1 MRTWLSR
8 SPTGATCC
16 RPDGSC
22 SRGRPASCWS
32 MKIYVRPILA
42 VERAG
47 VRPLRGQTPGELP
60 ERCRQRFPIFER
72 RVYINSCSQG
82 ALSDAVRASYERYL
96 ADWDEYG
103 APWEYWVERQEAA
116 RAAFAGLI
124 NAAPDEVAVT
134 TSLSAGVSAL
144 ASGLRFARRSKV
156 VLTDWEFPTI
166 GQIWHAQEARGA
178 RVQHVPAAPDGTIP
192 LENFDRA
199 IDDDTLL
206 VSITHVCYRN
216 GAMVDVPEVVELAH
230 ERGALVLLDAFQSV
244 GSLPVD
250 VKELGVDFLGAGVLK
265 YLLGSAGLGFFY
277 CRRDLVER
285 VWPTQTGWFA
295 DENIFAMDHTDYSP
309 SHTAARFQSGT
320 PPVPA
325 IYAGIAGIELMQ
337 EIGVA
342 ETREHVNKL
351 NQHLVEGVD
360 ELGATLATPREAHGA
375 LMCVKSTDA
384 KALAAALGAEGIV
397 TSAWDG
403 NLRVSAHCYNTAE
416 DVDAVL
422 AALQKHRRLLA

>member
-1 MRTWLSR
+1 MAVEAASLA
-8 SPTGATCC
+8 ATC
-16 RPDGSC
+16 RH
-22 SRGRPASCWS
+22 
-32 MKIYVRPILA
+32 
-42 VERAG
+42 
-47 VRPLRGQTPGELP
+47 
-60 ERCRQRFPIFER
+60 RFPIFDQ

-82 ALSDAVRASYERYL
+82 ALSDAVRGSYERYL

-103 APWEYWVERQEAA
+103 APWEYWVERGEAA
-116 RAAFAGLI
+116 RAAFAGLV
-124 NAAPDEVAVT
+124 NADPDEVAVT

-144 ASGLRFARRSKV
+144 ASGLRFAQRSKV

-178 RVQHVPAAPDGTIP
+178 RVSHVQAADDGTIP
-192 LENFDRA
+192 LEHFDRA

-216 GAMVDVPEVVELAH
+216 GAMIDVPSVVELAH
-230 ERGALVLLDAFQSV
+230 ERGALVLLDSFQAI

-250 VKELGVDFLGAGVLK
+250 VRELGVDFLGAGVLK

-309 SHTAARFQSGT
+309 AHTAARFQSGT

-342 ETREHVNKL
+342 ATREHVNAL
-351 NQHLVEGVD
+351 NAHFVDGLD
-360 ELGATLATPREAHGA
+360 ELGAKLATPRSPDARGA
-375 LMCVKSTDA
+375 LMCVKSKDA
-384 KALAAALGAEGIV
+384 KALVAALDAEAIV
-397 TSAWDG
+397 TSDRDN
-403 NLRVSAHCYNTAE
+403 NLRVSAHCYNTVE

-422 AALQKHRRLLA
+422 AALQRHRALLA

>member
-1 MRTWLSR
+1 VS
-8 SPTGATCC
+8 
-16 RPDGSC
+16 
-22 SRGRPASCWS
+22 
-32 MKIYVRPILA
+32 I
-42 VERAG
+42 E
-47 VRPLRGQTPGELP
+47 TPPVTAARLP
-60 ERCRQRFPIFER
+60 ESCRHRFPIFEQ

-82 ALSDAVRASYERYL
+82 ALSDAVRDSYEQYL

-116 RAAFAGLI
+116 RAAFAGLV
-124 NAAPDEVAVT
+124 NAEPDEVAVT

-178 RVQHVPAAPDGTIP
+178 RVVHGSTLDE
-192 LENFDRA
+192 LDRL

-206 VSITHVCYRN
+206 VAVTHVSYRS
-216 GAMVDVPEVVELAH
+216 GAMTDVPKIVELAH
-230 ERGALVLLDAFQSV
+230 ERGALVLLDAFQSI

-277 CRRDLVER
+277 CRRELVER

-309 SHTAARFQSGT
+309 AHTAARFQSGT

-337 EIGVA
+337 EIGIA
-342 ETREHVNKL
+342 ATREHVNKL
-351 NQHLVEGVD
+351 NDHFAAGVD
-360 ELGATLATPREAHGA
+360 DLGATLATPRDAHGA

-384 KALAAALGAEGIV
+384 RALVMALDADGIV
-397 TSAWDG
+397 TSDRDG
-403 NLRVSAHCYNTAE
+403 NLRVSAHCYNTVE

-422 AALQKHRRLLA
+422 AALQRHRELLA

>member
-1 MRTWLSR
+1 
-8 SPTGATCC
+8 
-16 RPDGSC
+16 
-22 SRGRPASCWS
+22 
-32 MKIYVRPILA
+32 LA
-42 VERAG
+42 VEAAS
-47 VRPLRGQTPGELP
+47 LAAT
-60 ERCRQRFPIFER
+60 CRHRFPIFEQ

-82 ALSDAVRASYERYL
+82 ALSDAVRASYEQYL

-116 RAAFAGLI
+116 RAAFAGLV

-178 RVQHVPAAPDGTIP
+178 RVVHVTPT
-192 LENFDRA
+192 LEEFDRVV
-199 IDDDTLL
+199 DDDTLL

-216 GAMVDVPEVVELAH
+216 GAMVDVPKIVELAH
-230 ERGALVLLDAFQSV
+230 ERGALVLLDAFQSI

-309 SHTAARFQSGT
+309 AHTAARFQSGT

-337 EIGVA
+337 EIGIA
-342 ETREHVNKL
+342 ATREHVNRL
-351 NQHLVEGVD
+351 NEHLVAGVD
-360 ELGATLATPREAHGA
+360 ELGATVATPRELHGA
-375 LMCVKSTDA
+375 LLCVKSTDSR
-384 KALAAALGAEGIV
+384 ALVAALDAEGIV
-397 TSAWDG
+397 TSERDG
-403 NLRVSAHCYNTAE
+403 NLRVSAHCYNTVE

-422 AALQKHRRLLA
+422 AALRKHRQLVD

>member
-1 MRTWLSR
+1 MHPHVAPYTSSMAADRTTPRADPYALN
-8 SPTGATCC
+8 G
-16 RPDGSC
+16 
-22 SRGRPASCWS
+22 GRPQR
-32 MKIYVRPILA
+32 Y
-42 VERAG
+42 G
-47 VRPLRGQTPGELP
+47 PLPDRI
-60 ERCRQRFPIFER
+60 RHRFPIFKE

-82 ALSDAVRASYERYL
+82 ALSDSVRAAYDRYL
-96 ADWDEYG
+96 DDWDEKG
-103 APWEYWVERQEAA
+103 APWEYWVDRQEAA
-116 RAAFAGLI
+116 RAAFAALV

-178 RVQHVPAAPDGTIP
+178 RVVHVRAAEDGTIP
-192 LENFDRA
+192 YESFEQA

-216 GAMVDVPEVVELAH
+216 GAMVDVPKVVELAH
-230 ERGALVLLDAFQSV
+230 ERGALVLLDAFQSI

-250 VKELGVDFLGAGVLK
+250 VRDLDVDFLGAGVLK

-277 CRRDLVER
+277 CRRELVDR

-295 DENIFAMDHTDYSP
+295 DKDIFEMDHTDYSP
-309 SHTAARFQSGT
+309 APSAARFQSGT

-337 EIGVA
+337 EVGIP
-342 ETREHVNKL
+342 ETREHVLGL
-351 NQHLVEGVD
+351 NSRLLDGLD
-360 ELGATLATPREAHGA
+360 ELRATVVTPRRPKRRGA
-375 LMCVKSTDA
+375 LICVRSKDA
-384 KALAAALGAEGIV
+384 RALVAVLGREGIV
-397 TSAWDG
+397 TSDRDG
-403 NLRVSAHCYNTAE
+403 SLRLSAHCYNSNE

-422 AALQKHRRLLA
+422 ASLQRHRELLA

>member
-1 MRTWLSR
+1 
-8 SPTGATCC
+8 
-16 RPDGSC
+16 
-22 SRGRPASCWS
+22 
-32 MKIYVRPILA
+32 LA
-42 VERAG
+42 VETAS
-47 VRPLRGQTPGELP
+47 LA
-60 ERCRQRFPIFER
+60 ERCRHRFPIFNQ

-82 ALSDAVRASYERYL
+82 ALSDAVRASYEQYL
-96 ADWDEYG
+96 SDWDEYG

-116 RAAFAGLI
+116 RAAFAGLVD
-124 NAAPDEVAVT
+124 AEPDEVAVT

-144 ASGLRFARRSKV
+144 ASGLRYARRSKV

-178 RVQHVPAAPDGTIP
+178 RVVHVAPT
-192 LENFDRA
+192 LEEYDRVV
-199 IDDDTLL
+199 DDDTLL
-206 VSITHVCYRN
+206 VALTHVSYRT
-216 GAMVDVPEVVELAH
+216 GAMTDVAKIAELAH
-230 ERGALVLLDAFQSV
+230 ERGALVLLDAFQSI

-309 SHTAARFQSGT
+309 AHTAARFQSGT

-337 EIGVA
+337 EIGIA
-342 ETREHVNKL
+342 ATRKHVNSL
-351 NQHLVEGVD
+351 NEHFIGGLD
-360 ELGATLATPREAHGA
+360 ELGATLATPRDRHGA
-375 LMCVKSTDA
+375 LMCVKSTDS
-384 KALAAALGAEGIV
+384 KALVAALDAEGIV
-397 TSAWDG
+397 TSERDG
-403 NLRVSAHCYNTAE
+403 NLRVSAHCYNTVE
-416 DVDAVL
+416 DVDTVL
-422 AALQKHRRLLA
+422 AALAKHRSLLA